1 MYAASHAEGQY
12 TQALNSMSHAEGK
25 GTCTQEEE
33 DSLFTKYTVYS
44 IPTPEGKPVR
54 VAYNG
59 KDTDTQ
65 QHSDTHTHTHT
76 DSMIDT
82 HTHIQQ
88 EDTTHVYSVEDTHY
102 YTRTDSMIDTRTDN
116 VVDTHTLTHSDVVYD
131 TQEIDTYIHSMID
144 IH

>member
-25 GTCTQEEE
+25 GTVATPQVEKKEE
-33 DSLFTKYTVYS
+33 DSLFTKYTVFS
-44 IPTPEGKPVR
+44 IDTPEGKPVR
-54 VAYNG
+54 VAYEG

-65 QHSDTHTHTHT
+65 QHNDTH
-76 DSMIDT
+76 T

-88 EDTTHVYSVEDTHY
+88 EDTTHVYNVEDTHY
-102 YTRTDSMIDTRTDN
+102 YTQTDSVIDTHN
-116 VVDTHTLTHSDVVYD
+116 DVVYD
-131 TQEIDTYIHSMID
+131 TQEIDTYIHSMIG

>member
-1 MYAASHAEGQY
+1 
-12 TQALNSMSHAEGK
+12 MSHAEGR
-25 GTCTQEEE
+25 GTYTQEEE

-54 VAYNG
+54 VAYED

-65 QHSDTHTHTHT
+65 QHS
-76 DSMIDT
+76 DT

-88 EDTTHVYSVEDTHY
+88 EDTTHVYNVEDTHY
-102 YTRTDSMIDTRTDN
+102 YTRTDN
-116 VVDTHTLTHSDVVYD
+116 VVDTHTLTHNDVVYD

>member
-54 VAYNG
+54 VAYDG

-65 QHSDTHTHTHT
+65 QHSDTHTHIQQEDIHTHT

-82 HTHIQQ
+82 HT
-88 EDTTHVYSVEDTHY
+88 
-102 YTRTDSMIDTRTDN
+102 
-116 VVDTHTLTHSDVVYD
+116 LTHNDVVYD
-131 TQEIDTYIHSMID
+131 TQEIDTYIHSIID